1 MSRGVELRIAL
12 GMRGGVS
19 LAVWIGGACAEID
32 ALRRAAPAVPPGGA
46 DGGFWSRVLAL
57 GGIDAVAV
65 DVMAGASAGG
75 LNGVIYAAS
84 QVYGFPAHAL
94 RDAWLDLGDLERMVR
109 DGDDGGD
116 GAAEGHPSLLRGD
129 GYFFAQAYRTLRHL
143 VTAPGGA
150 APGRPPR
157 LDLTLTATLVEP
169 VSRPGGPGDPGAR
182 RQDRFASTFRF
193 RNAGPGWLTDFPP
206 AGSPGLDAALARLAL
221 AARGTSSFPVA
232 FEAAAVHAPRPPSF
246 AGDPPPAEAGPAVGM
261 AGVFGDATS
270 GGEPFVVVDGGVLDN
285 IPLGHAIAA
294 VADAPAGRPTRRV
307 LVYVRPGADG
317 PAPPAGGAS
326 TPAPDPRGTW
336 SVVRGIVRA
345 RIPPET
351 IAGDLHLIEEHNRR
365 VQRTRRLRVLA
376 FTAVTDRRALR
387 DGARAAEPGYLVQR
401 ADAEAQEVHGV
412 LDDPVT
418 ALGDDPFPA
427 ADHVGD
433 DRWRTPVAGWDE
445 ADVVRLDAVLA
456 GHVCALL
463 QPDRGRRADPLAFGV
478 SPLRRVALLLL
489 EWAQFVEQWGRR
501 VDRAAAAAAKERLY
515 RVLLAHREALA
526 RPRCLAWVVLA
537 AIRPG
542 GDDRW
547 EERSIDAVEGLVR
560 LGTDQAAAMEAYLGT
575 GEPGLLDGV
584 RRAALA
590 RLDALL
596 AAGAGAPAPG
606 GADLRG
612 PLLGALV
619 SAAGALSRALV
630 HDQVVAERREA
641 ADPGAFLHAAL
652 AGGGRAPSADD
663 LSALEILAFP
673 ETAVGAPGRREIE
686 FVEMSSAAATPIG
699 AAFPRLVGEDSR
711 GDRAWSTV
719 ADRLRRPVPVPSD
732 NKLAGNQL
740 NNFAAFLRRTWR
752 ANDWMWGR
760 LDAVAPL
767 VAVAVTPA
775 VVEFHARELVRV
787 SGTSHDAAVDAL
799 VARLRAV
806 VLGPEAEAAAGAGGE
821 RPEAS
826 WPAFVD
832 LTAWAP
838 RAPGVRRLAER
849 AVTEAERPPGEPAE
863 PIRPDELAPLVDAL
877 VSARQWAVVADE
889 LARQRRD
896 GTPGGPPAEPPPP
909 LTPEEAV
916 AAADRY
922 AVGVETLT
930 DPRHPG
936 DSGLVRRLVAAGRRM
951 LQENLAGRVPG
962 PVFAAVQSLGAVL
975 SWSWLGTRTG
985 FKWARAAVTALAL
998 ALLVLPV
1005 VGGSAGG
1012 AGRAWSLAAVPGAL
1026 AVVAGIGA
1034 GLVKRPAPA
1043 A

>member
-1 MSRGVELRIAL
+1 
-12 GMRGGVS
+12 
-19 LAVWIGGACAEID
+19 
-32 ALRRAAPAVPPGGA
+32 
-46 DGGFWSRVLAL
+46 
-57 GGIDAVAV
+57 
-65 DVMAGASAGG
+65 
-75 LNGVIYAAS
+75 
-84 QVYGFPAHAL
+84 
-94 RDAWLDLGDLERMVR
+94 
-109 DGDDGGD
+109 
-116 GAAEGHPSLLRGD
+116 
-129 GYFFAQAYRTLRHL
+129 
-143 VTAPGGA
+143 
-150 APGRPPR
+150 
-157 LDLTLTATLVEP
+157 
-169 VSRPGGPGDPGAR
+169 
-182 RQDRFASTFRF
+182 
-193 RNAGPGWLTDFPP
+193 
-206 AGSPGLDAALARLAL
+206 
-221 AARGTSSFPVA
+221 
-232 FEAAAVHAPRPPSF
+232 
-246 AGDPPPAEAGPAVGM
+246 
-261 AGVFGDATS
+261 
-270 GGEPFVVVDGGVLDN
+270 
-285 IPLGHAIAA
+285 
-294 VADAPAGRPTRRV
+294 
-307 LVYVRPGADG
+307 
-317 PAPPAGGAS
+317 
-326 TPAPDPRGTW
+326 
-336 SVVRGIVRA
+336 
-345 RIPPET
+345 PET
-351 IAGDLHLIEEHNRR
+351 IAGDLHLIEQHNRR

-376 FTAVTDRRALR
+376 FTAVTDRRALG
-387 DGARAAEPGYLVQR
+387 DGARAAEPTYLVQR

-412 LDDPVT
+412 LDDPVA

-445 ADVVRLDAVLA
+445 ADVVRLDAALA

-489 EWAQFVEQWGRR
+489 EWAQFVEQWGRQ

-537 AIRPG
+537 ATRPG

-560 LGTDQAAAMEAYLGT
+560 LGADQAAAMEAYLGT
-575 GEPGLLDGV
+575 GEPALLGGV
-584 RRAALA
+584 RRAVLA

-606 GADLRG
+606 GADLRA
-612 PLLGALV
+612 PLLEALV
-619 SAAGALSRALV
+619 SVAGALSRALV
-630 HDQVVAERREA
+630 HDQVVTERREA
-641 ADPGAFLHAAL
+641 PDPGAFVHAAL

-673 ETAVGAPGRREIE
+673 EAAVGAPGRREIE

-799 VARLRAV
+799 VGRLRVV
-806 VLGPEAEAAAGAGGE
+806 VLGPEAGQAAGGGGERLDTGEAAGGGGE

-838 RAPGVRRLAER
+838 REPGVRRLAER
-849 AVTEAERPPGEPAE
+849 AVTEAERPPGEPAD

-985 FKWARAAVTALAL
+985 FKWTRAAVTALAL

-1012 AGRAWSLAAVPGAL
+1012 ADRAWSLAAVPGAL

-1034 GLVKRPAPA
+1034 WLVKRPAPA
-1043 A
+1043 AALVGSGSALVAAAAVVGGNWLGSAAVGAVAALAAAAGLWVLDAKRPRPGRRA